1 MATAN
6 NEKHLRCPMCEAL
19 VMIVYRGEEWPD
31 EDECGDCGTELRFD
45 PAEVASCSMV
55 LRFLVRY
62 YIVGDPHFYEFEAE
76 KNVEVVFRDSGAT
89 HSKEP

>member
-45 PAEVASCSMV
+45 PAEQEYT
-55 LRFLVRY
+55 LRNA
-62 YIVGDPHFYEFEAE
+62 GDQEALDE
-76 KNVEVVFRDSGAT
+76 LTAERALGMGGKDFD
-89 HSKEP
+89 